1 MPICGTVQFHRV
13 DLPPAGRAPLGAGMR
28 HLGLTTAYY
37 PSCAI
42 LKRSPAWNASSN
54 PLKSFAGLRS
64 TTSTA
69 GAGKAK
75 FVWVEFLMSAQLPRA
90 TQIGPGLRIPHGG
103 RGVMIHPHTRIGRNA
118 TIFEWASI
126 GVIEQLDDRGQALA
140 AELVPPVIGDDVY
153 IGCGASIFGPVHI
166 GDRSRI
172 GIGAVVFR
180 DVPPDSTVLPAAAKV
195 VRRAAPTGDELD
207 G

>member
-1 MPICGTVQFHRV
+1 VDWRSALREDLARLASRGELLSIVTLTLFRLNQGVSDRRFGSLRFLLLPFVRV
-13 DLPPAGRAPLGAGMR
+13 
-28 HLGLTTAYY
+28 
-37 PSCAI
+37 
-42 LKRSPAWNASSN
+42 
-54 PLKSFAGLRS
+54 
-64 TTSTA
+64 
-69 GAGKAK
+69 AK

-126 GVIEQLDDRGQALA
+126 GVIEQLDDRGKALA

-180 DVPPDSTVLPAAAKV
+180 DVPADSTVSPPPQECAPAHPR
-195 VRRAAPTGDELD
+195 VRPRGAGV